1 LFTVTVTVTVL
12 VLVLVLQPRR
22 GRGRGR
28 GRGRAEVQVQS
39 GNHLT
44 THRPVPVPVPGLGP
58 ENGLELL
65 HNGKVRQGCLDLL
78 EMELA
83 IRTRTLIQQFIWH
96 LWSTAL

>member
-12 VLVLVLQPRR
+12 VLVLVLQLRR
-22 GRGRGR
+22 ARGRGR

-39 GNHLT
+39 GNNLT
-44 THRPVPVPVPGLGP
+44 THRPVPVPGLGP

-65 HNGKVRQGCLDLL
+65 HNGKVRLASLDLL

-83 IRTRTLIQQFIWH
+83 IRTKTLIQQFIWH